1 MHARRQRV
9 LTRIRQFFDRANVAR
24 LIVAFVLAFA
34 LWAWVTA
41 QTDPEVSRT
50 IPQVPVT
57 AVNVAP
63 GFRVGSDLQPVEV
76 HLQGA
81 QSRIQAMETGTVR
94 AVVDLS
100 EGGVLVAGRDFPS
113 ADQLRIEIELA
124 ELGRHEIEAE
134 VVRRDGAT
142 DGADSLAVRFA
153 EVASH
158 GGREAI
164 REFLRSRLRES
175 RP

>member
-94 AVVDLS
+94 ALIDLS
-100 EGGVLVAGRDFPS
+100 EIDQPGTYTIPVKVEAPDGIRVRDVIPNELPVEVVAAPS
-113 ADQLRIEIELA
+113 A
-124 ELGRHEIEAE
+124 
-134 VVRRDGAT
+134 
-142 DGADSLAVRFA
+142 S
-153 EVASH
+153 
-158 GGREAI
+158 
-164 REFLRSRLRES
+164 
-175 RP
+175 